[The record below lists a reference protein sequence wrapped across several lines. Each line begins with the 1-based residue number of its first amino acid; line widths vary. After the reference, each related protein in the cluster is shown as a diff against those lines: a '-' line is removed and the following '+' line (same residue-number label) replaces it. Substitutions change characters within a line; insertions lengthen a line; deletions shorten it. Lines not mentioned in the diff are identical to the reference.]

1 MSCAHGAS
9 RPPLCAHLEA
19 RSVLEMSRRP
29 PEAEEHI
36 RVRGTMVSTFP
47 SHPSKLPVTCVRD
60 WGMPNRNGIV
70 TVDRVVLHIEYD
82 RTDTNLILVYARKPD
97 PPRPSAGYS
106 YDDEPSICSIV

>member
-1 MSCAHGAS
+1 
-9 RPPLCAHLEA
+9 
-19 RSVLEMSRRP
+19 MSRRP

-36 RVRGTMVSTFP
+36 RVRGTMISTFP

-82 RTDTNLILVYARKPD
+82 QTDTNLILVYARKPD
-97 PPRPSAGYS
+97 PPRPSTGYS